1 MEFMHTPYAVLGV
14 PDGSSLDVCKKA
26 YRSLGKIYHP
36 DNVATGDAAK
46 FEEINKAFK
55 DIQAGITRYTTPR
68 IKRKVLSHKTIFTF
82 V

>member
-36 DNVATGDAAK
+36 DNVATGDATK

>member
-1 MEFMHTPYAVLGV
+1 MHTPYAVLGV

-46 FEEINKAFK
+46 FEEVNKAFK
-55 DIQAGITRYTTPR
+55 DIQAGITPHHVLNEKFYLTRRYL
-68 IKRKVLSHKTIFTF
+68 LSFRYII
-82 V
+82 